1 MRKDE
6 NSEIPMSNLS
16 QSACLADYMPSG
28 LTEVTDIGIFFQ
40 MGE

>member
-6 NSEIPMSNLS
+6 NSEIPMS

-28 LTEVTDIGIFFQ
+28 LTEVTGIGIFFQ